1 MLSERPSL
9 PEALGDDG
17 TGDAKV
23 RSHAADA
30 SRMAAARRSS
40 KIGYLRGQ
48 ARKKIKQNLVMKPK
62 NICDVLRAKKIFY

>member
-1 MLSERPSL
+1 MLSECLSL
-9 PEALGDDG
+9 PEAPGDDG

-30 SRMAAARRSS
+30 TILAAARRSS

-48 ARKKIKQNLVMKPK
+48 ARKKIKQNLVMKQ
-62 NICDVLRAKKIFY
+62 KIYAIS